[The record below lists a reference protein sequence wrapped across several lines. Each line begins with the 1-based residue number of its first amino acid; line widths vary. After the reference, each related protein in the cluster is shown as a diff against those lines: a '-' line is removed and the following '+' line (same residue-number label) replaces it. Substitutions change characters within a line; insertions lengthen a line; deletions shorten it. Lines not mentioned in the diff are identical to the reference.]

1 MPDQTPVFRF
11 APSPNGYL
19 HLGHAY
25 SALFTQQMATISGGR
40 FLLRIEDID
49 IGRTRQEYEAAIY
62 EDLAWLGIQWEQPIR
77 RQSEYFAFY
86 AHYLDRLKSLDLIYP
101 CFATRREIAEAAKAK
116 HNPPLRDP
124 DGAFLYPGL
133 HRDMPQD
140 ERRARIASGE
150 SCTMRLN
157 MQKAIALAEEM
168 TGEPIRF
175 GRFAYEDGG
184 IAASTDLTRPERWGD
199 VVLARKDTPTSYH
212 LAVTVDDA
220 LQGVTHIT
228 RGADLLA
235 ATDIHRLLQILLKL
249 PEPVYCHHPL
259 VLDETGRKLSKS
271 HGAKSLRSLR
281 AEGRTR
287 EDIIRLAGLPQN

>member
-1 MPDQTPVFRF
+1 MSDQIPVFRF

-25 SALFTQQMATISGGR
+25 SALFTRQMATALGGR
-40 FLLRIEDID
+40 YLLRIEDID
-49 IGRTRQEYEAAIY
+49 IGRVRRDYEAAIY
-62 EDLAWLGIQWEQPIR
+62 EDLVWLGIQWEEPVR

-86 AHYLDRLKSLDLIYP
+86 ANHLDRLKSFDLIYP
-101 CFATRREIAEAAKAK
+101 CFATRREIAEAAKAR
-116 HNPPLRDP
+116 NDPPLRDP

-133 HRDMPQD
+133 HRDMSQY

-150 SCTMRLN
+150 PYSMRLN
-157 MQKAIALAEEM
+157 MQKAIALAEDM
-168 TGEPIRF
+168 AGGPIRF
-175 GRFAYEDGG
+175 RRFSHEDGG
-184 IAASTDLTRPERWGD
+184 FSASTAPTRPERWGD
-199 VVLARKDTPTSYH
+199 VVLARKDAPTSYH

-271 HGAKSLRSLR
+271 HGDKSLRSLR

-287 EDIIRLAGLPQN
+287 EDVVRLAGLPRN